1 MTNVQIF
8 TGGELINP
16 DAIKAAGVR
25 VMFSANVTDWNEPPT
40 APNVEASMR
49 AADMPPSIRKMLA
62 DALIVMIEKA
72 TGFKVT
78 IAT

>member
-1 MTNVQIF
+1 MTHVQIY
-8 TGGELINP
+8 TGGQPIDPE
-16 DAIKAAGVR
+16 AIKAAGVR
-25 VMFSANVTDWNEPPT
+25 VMFNADVTDWTEPPV

-62 DALIVMIEKA
+62 DALRIVVEKA

-78 IAT
+78 IH